1 MSREITIAL
10 AQTAPVLNDNEE
22 NLRRMAA
29 FIARI
34 CSAQPTDLIVF
45 PELAVSGY
53 ECGLNFT
60 RLAERVPGHVVSY
73 LAGKAAELS
82 VYLVFGLP
90 VKEKVESIL
99 FNAAVVIGP
108 DGELLGDYRK
118 LHLRGE
124 ERLAFRPGYRLPLFE
139 TEFGQLGVM
148 IGWDMAFPEVA
159 RSLTLD
165 GADLIVACAAW
176 EADRMEEW
184 RAYTVARA
192 CENAVF
198 VAAANR
204 VGAEPTYSFGGESML
219 IGPRGTVH
227 TALDEAIEGYAIAT
241 VDLDDIRKARE
252 ESQILQCRQPAA
264 YRALVRKY

>member
-1 MSREITIAL
+1 MREVTIAL

-22 NLRRMAA
+22 NLRRMTA
-29 FIARI
+29 FIGRI
-34 CSAQPTDLIVF
+34 CGEQPTDLIVF

-60 RLAERVPGHVVSY
+60 RLAERVPGHAVSF
-73 LAGKAAELS
+73 LAGKAAEFN
-82 VYLVFGLP
+82 VHVAFGMP
-90 VKEKVESIL
+90 IKEKVESIL
-99 FNAAVVIGP
+99 YNAVVLIGP

-124 ERLAFRPGYRLPLFE
+124 ERLAFRAGYRMPLFE
-139 TEFGQLGVM
+139 AEFGQIGVM

-165 GADLIVACAAW
+165 GADLIVCPAAW
-176 EADRMEEW
+176 ETEQMEAW

-192 CENAVF
+192 AENAVF
-198 VAAANR
+198 IAAANR
-204 VGAEPTYSFGGESML
+204 VGEEPSYSFGGESAL
-219 IGPRGTVH
+219 VGPDGQVH
-227 TALDEAIEGYAIAT
+227 TALDEAVEGYAVAT
-241 VDLDDIRKARE
+241 VDLDDIRRVRE
-252 ESQILQCRQPAA
+252 EQQLLQCRQPTA

>member
-1 MSREITIAL
+1 MTREITIAL

-22 NLRRMAA
+22 NLRRMAS
-29 FIARI
+29 FIQRI

-73 LAGKAAELS
+73 LAGKAAEFS

-90 VKEKVESIL
+90 AKEKVESIL
-99 FNAAVVIGP
+99 FNAAVVLGP

-148 IGWDMAFPEVA
+148 IGWDVAFPGGCAQPHPRRRGSDRGV
-159 RSLTLD
+159 RGVGD
-165 GADLIVACAAW
+165 GAHGGVAGVHRGARLRERRLHRRGQPGGRGAQLRLRRRVD
-176 EADRMEEW
+176 AGGPARH
-184 RAYTVARA
+184 RAHRA
-192 CENAVF
+192 
-198 VAAANR
+198 
-204 VGAEPTYSFGGESML
+204 G
-219 IGPRGTVH
+219 RG
-227 TALDEAIEGYAIAT
+227 D
-241 VDLDDIRKARE
+241 
-252 ESQILQCRQPAA
+252 
-264 YRALVRKY
+264 